1 MDNFA
6 NVYTTGIFLDTVN
19 FDSNG
24 AGFTLTSSGLA
35 DAFISKYDSSG
46 NFDWVVQMGAS
57 RYTQSNCI
65 RVDDAA
71 NIYSVGLFGLTTD
84 FDPSVGIYNLTTSG
98 LDDAFVL
105 KLNANSTTPT
115 SVEEI
120 ISNSNIL
127 LFPNPTNG
135 KFTIQ
140 STDDFEN
147 ANISVINQI
156 GQVLL
161 SKNYSKSNRIE
172 LELNLPPAVYFIE
185 IVEAGK
191 KTVLKLVIN

>member
-1 MDNFA
+1 
-6 NVYTTGIFLDTVN
+6 
-19 FDSNG
+19 
-24 AGFTLTSSGLA
+24 
-35 DAFISKYDSSG
+35 
-46 NFDWVVQMGAS
+46 
-57 RYTQSNCI
+57 
-65 RVDDAA
+65 
-71 NIYSVGLFGLTTD
+71 
-84 FDPSVGIYNLTTSG
+84 
-98 LDDAFVL
+98 
-105 KLNANSTTPT
+105 
-115 SVEEI
+115 
-120 ISNSNIL
+120 